1 MWAGVSPQLSD
12 RHVGMLFLGA
22 VKWVPETNAF
32 DEAFLRG
39 GGPRPHYRPLVSIL
53 ESFTQTEIDRRE
65 RLQKL
70 SLMDQGI
77 TFTVYGEK
85 EGTERIFPFDFVPR
99 VIPAREWERI
109 QAGLVQRVTALNL
122 FILDI

>member
-1 MWAGVSPQLSD
+1 
-12 RHVGMLFLGA
+12 MLGG
-22 VKWVPETNAF
+22 VKWLPEKKAF
-32 DEAFLRG
+32 DEAFDG
-39 GGPRPHYRPLVSIL
+39 GGTARPHYRPLVSIL
-53 ESFTQTEIDRRE
+53 ESFTQSEIERRE

-99 VIPAREWERI
+99 VIPAREWERL
-109 QAGLVQRVTALNL
+109 QAGVVQPVTALKL
-122 FILDI
+122 FIPGAHPGPKSLKDP